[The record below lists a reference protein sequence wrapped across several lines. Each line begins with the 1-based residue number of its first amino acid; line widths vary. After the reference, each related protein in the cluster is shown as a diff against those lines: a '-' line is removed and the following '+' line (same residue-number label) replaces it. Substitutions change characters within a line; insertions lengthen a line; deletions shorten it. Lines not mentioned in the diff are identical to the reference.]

1 MLVTGNWVWRK
12 MKWFE
17 KLYSLVI
24 FLAVLAGLGLGQ
36 FDVIQQK
43 AELLILPLLISMLYI
58 TFLQIPLEQTKQAF
72 KNAQF
77 SSVALM
83 INFVVTPLFTWLL
96 ASLFLGNEPALYIGF
111 IMLMVTPC
119 TDWYLIFTGI
129 AKGNVAL
136 STAILP
142 VNLILQIILLP
153 FYLLVF
159 AGTTGSFEFSFVLE
173 SVVEV
178 LLLPLSLA
186 IATRKIAKKKKWLK
200 KQQVDQLASLP
211 ILLLA
216 LAIVAMFASQGSL
229 LLRNLD
235 LLWQLLLP
243 ILLFF
248 LGMFIFGQQIG
259 KSLKFSYEDTAS
271 LNMTTLARNSPIA
284 LAIAMTAFPDEPLI
298 ALTLVIGP
306 LLELPILAAAAQL
319 LLTLRKIRA
328 RP

>member
-1 MLVTGNWVWRK
+1 

-24 FLAVLAGLGLGQ
+24 FLAALIGLGLGQ
-36 FDVIQQK
+36 FEVIQQN
-43 AELLILPLLISMLYI
+43 AELLILPLLILMLYI

-72 KNAQF
+72 RNARF
-77 SSVALM
+77 SSVALV
-83 INFVVTPLFTWLL
+83 INFVVTPLFAWLL

-136 STAILP
+136 STAMLP

-159 AGTTGSFEFSFVLE
+159 AGTSGSFEFSFLLE
-173 SVVEV
+173 SVLAV

-186 IATRKIAKKKKWLK
+186 IATRKISRKKKWLK

-211 ILLLA
+211 ILFLA
-216 LAIVAMFASQGSL
+216 LAIMAMFASQGSL
-229 LLRNLD
+229 LLTNLD

-248 LGMFIFGQQIG
+248 LVMFSFGQQIG
-259 KSLKFSYEDTAS
+259 KSLKFSYEETAS
-271 LNMTTLARNSPIA
+271 LNMTTLSRNSPIA

-306 LLELPILAAAAQL
+306 LLELPILAAIAQVL
-319 LLTLRKIRA
+319 LVLRKF
-328 RP
+328 RPHP